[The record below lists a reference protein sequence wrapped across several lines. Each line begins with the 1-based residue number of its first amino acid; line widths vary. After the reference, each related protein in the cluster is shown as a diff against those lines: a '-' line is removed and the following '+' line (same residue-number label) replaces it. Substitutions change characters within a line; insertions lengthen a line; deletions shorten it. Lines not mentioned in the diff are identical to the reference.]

1 MDAKLVFFAAGCI
14 PGAGLGRARTEG
26 DVRRIVNAQKSE
38 GNIASIFAT
47 KPLFSMGQ
55 DAEKHKVDL
64 ITNLLTGPSPMQFL
78 LKAYSPWRQI
88 STAIS
93 GHHAAAGDES
103 GSQLSAH
110 RFAQRQST
118 DPRQHAG
125 DGIAGGGQYYAIRVM
140 PSGRSWPPCSVLIP
154 QCLTSSGRGPWW
166 RVALRCGMRCNP
178 AYAPAAWIPPSTRAR

>member
-1 MDAKLVFFAAGCI
+1 VDAKLVFSQPAAS

-55 DAEKHKVDL
+55 DAEKHKSRLKDEFANGPIANAVLAKKL
-64 ITNLLTGPSPMQFL
+64 IVNGG
-78 LKAYSPWRQI
+78 QI

-125 DGIAGGGQYYAIRVM
+125 DGIAGGGAVLR
-140 PSGRSWPPCSVLIP
+140 PS
-154 QCLTSSGRGPWW
+154 
-166 RVALRCGMRCNP
+166 A
-178 AYAPAAWIPPSTRAR
+178 